1 MSVDKSSVLKKL
13 RESDAIYVLMSDC
26 TRMPFVVCD
35 PETYDDEVFIFFSE
49 EDAMRGGQEFL
60 KANNP
65 LKIFN
70 IEKKYLLP
78 FYSSLF
84 PIGVNC
90 MVIGKGTEE
99 EIAIQLGELV
109 RRPEQKPGEEPIENP
124 ELQITAM
131 YFMQKVR
138 SQKELKLTDET
149 KELQE
154 ELMAHYQRG
163 RYITA
168 ISEDKKMPIL
178 NKDDGQ
184 VLMPIFTDVPSSSP
198 SSPRSLSHFAGLR
211 SDYSIQVLLPHSV
224 TADFCIR
231 APHPPEY
238 QSMYFLYHN
247 LSEAAVSVIHTQDS
261 DDYEIVIS

>member
-1 MSVDKSSVLKKL
+1 
-13 RESDAIYVLMSDC
+13 
-26 TRMPFVVCD
+26 
-35 PETYDDEVFIFFSE
+35 
-49 EDAMRGGQEFL
+49 
-60 KANNP
+60 
-65 LKIFN
+65 
-70 IEKKYLLP
+70 
-78 FYSSLF
+78 
-84 PIGVNC
+84 
-90 MVIGKGTEE
+90 MVIGNGTEE

-184 VLMPIFTDVPSSSP
+184 VLMPIFTDV
-198 SSPRSLSHFAGLR
+198 
-211 SDYSIQVLLPHSV
+211 Q
-224 TADFCIR
+224 
-231 APHPPEY
+231 E
-238 QSMYFLYHN
+238 FLKFQNENRDMKYTMGVV
-247 LSEAAVSVIHTQDS
+247 EAARIPEAMGPEVTGVVVNPFGIDLQLNVSRPQK
-261 DDYEIVIS
+261 